1 MAQNFQVVIVGAG
14 LSGLRAAR
22 EVHNAGLSHIVLEA
36 MDRVGGK
43 TLSVQASDG
52 NGVVDLGAS
61 WINDTSQSEIYKL
74 AKEFGF
80 DLVEQ
85 RTEGNSLYR
94 DEMGQVHCI
103 PFEMPAKLEPEQ
115 LKEVEQFMQ
124 ILSDY
129 AERCDTDDPSNVPD
143 AKYLDS
149 MTVAEFIAGF
159 KDPSASALV
168 NNITRS
174 LLGVESDEPSALF
187 FLDILKRGTGLKNV
201 ISDFKDGAQYLRNR
215 QGNQA
220 FCDRLAAGLNAG
232 SVKISSAV
240 KAITQKEGKGCFVET
255 INGDVYRADRVIVSV
270 PTPLY
275 PLIHFEPSLPPAKKK
290 LADSA
295 KSGYYTKTILVYAEP
310 WWHSAGLSGVY
321 SSTDGPVVFTHDTC
335 IPQDGQY
342 SITCFHAGDPGRK
355 WSRLPAEERKQV
367 VLQDICTAFGTVVDN
382 IPEPINVIEK
392 DWTKDP
398 WAQGGPGPVWRPGFL
413 ADGECDVEG
422 ACEPINRYEE
432 GLYLPICIGEV
443 IAGRYR
449 IEHKLGHGGFSTVW
463 MAYDMHKGKDVALK
477 IMTADPGGE
486 REFLRQ
492 NEIISCV
499 PDTSRLF
506 IYQDTFLLPG
516 AARNPHRVLVFP
528 LKGPNLR
535 DYTRETSTIVR
546 RSAAKQL
553 LQALKALHDGG
564 MVHRDL
570 NSANVMFGLSSFE
583 TGADLTTKYQIL
595 GRPQKIELPR
605 DQETWK
611 DGELVAPMTPKDSFV
626 VQDTITLGDFGLAIR
641 SGTEVDF
648 KLQINPTFASDM
660 WSYMCIFAE
669 LYLKWP
675 LFGPG
680 FFGGGFRFVAELFV
694 RVLGPLPL
702 SWKGSYDGDGEPDES
717 WYDQSKIPEP
727 KMSLESRVTQSRDTV
742 EPAEQQLVLS
752 ILRRGFS
759 YLPEERLSAG
769 ELLEDASFKALMD
782 RYGV

>member
-1 MAQNFQVVIVGAG
+1 MTTQSSE
-14 LSGLRAAR
+14 L
-22 EVHNAGLSHIVLEA
+22 
-36 MDRVGGK
+36 
-43 TLSVQASDG
+43 
-52 NGVVDLGAS
+52 NGVTNSSSVWGDFVDS
-61 WINDTSQSEIYKL
+61 
-74 AKEFGF
+74 
-80 DLVEQ
+80 
-85 RTEGNSLYR
+85 
-94 DEMGQVHCI
+94 
-103 PFEMPAKLEPEQ
+103 
-115 LKEVEQFMQ
+115 
-124 ILSDY
+124 
-129 AERCDTDDPSNVPD
+129 
-143 AKYLDS
+143 
-149 MTVAEFIAGF
+149 
-159 KDPSASALV
+159 
-168 NNITRS
+168 
-174 LLGVESDEPSALF
+174 
-187 FLDILKRGTGLKNV
+187 
-201 ISDFKDGAQYLRNR
+201 
-215 QGNQA
+215 
-220 FCDRLAAGLNAG
+220 
-232 SVKISSAV
+232 
-240 KAITQKEGKGCFVET
+240 
-255 INGDVYRADRVIVSV
+255 
-270 PTPLY
+270 
-275 PLIHFEPSLPPAKKK
+275 
-290 LADSA
+290 
-295 KSGYYTKTILVYAEP
+295 
-310 WWHSAGLSGVY
+310 
-321 SSTDGPVVFTHDTC
+321 
-335 IPQDGQY
+335 
-342 SITCFHAGDPGRK
+342 
-355 WSRLPAEERKQV
+355 
-367 VLQDICTAFGTVVDN
+367 
-382 IPEPINVIEK
+382 
-392 DWTKDP
+392 
-398 WAQGGPGPVWRPGFL
+398 
-413 ADGECDVEG
+413 DGECDVED

-499 PDTSRLF
+499 PDTSRLL

-528 LKGPNLR
+528 LKGPNQR
-535 DYTRETSTIVR
+535 DYARETSTIVR

-553 LQALKALHDGG
+553 LQALKTLHDGG

-570 NSANVMFGLSSFE
+570 NSANVMFVLSSFE

-626 VQDTITLGDFGLAIR
+626 VQYTITLGDFGLAIR

-648 KLQINPTFASDM
+648 KLQVPVGYCAPERMHQINPTFASDM